1 MEIKATKARLRV
13 DYRAEGKFYNAG
25 SSEEAPFNNAT
36 HSSYPFD
43 SKDLE
48 IGESFEVDG
57 EVVRVVEYKP
67 LQAGQPEIEV

>member
-1 MEIKATKARLRV
+1 MKVTATNARLRV
-13 DYRAEGKFYNAG
+13 DYRATGKFYNAG
-25 SSEEAPFNNAT
+25 SSEEAPFNTASR
-36 HSSYPFD
+36 SSYPFD

-57 EVVRVVEYKP
+57 ELVRVVEYKP